1 MSWCELAFLH
11 WPFPKNVLESG
22 LPRGLE
28 LDTFEGEAWLG
39 IVPFRMADVRARLLP
54 PVPTLA
60 NFAELNVRTYVVA
73 GGKPGV
79 WFYSLDAESLLA
91 VRAARRGF
99 HLPYLDARMAVAR
112 DGGIVS
118 YRSERTHP
126 GAPEARFVA
135 RYRGT
140 GRQARALRGSLEH
153 WLTERYCL
161 YAADEK
167 GKLFRGEIHHRKWPL
182 EEGEVELD
190 QVDMTRLV
198 GASLPDSHP
207 LVHVSERIDVI
218 AWWLEPLE
226 SEMAHGRESS

>member
-1 MSWCELAFLH
+1 MSWRDLAFLH
-11 WPFPKNVLESG
+11 WPVPKNLLESG

-60 NFAELNVRTYVVA
+60 NFAELNVRTYVVV

-79 WFYSLDAESLLA
+79 WFYSLDADSFLA
-91 VRAARRGF
+91 VRAARLGF

-112 DGGIVS
+112 DGGVVS
-118 YRSERTHP
+118 YRSERTHR
-126 GAPEARFVA
+126 GAPEARLVA

-140 GRQARALRGSLEH
+140 GNRAGAVRGSLEH

-182 EEGEVELD
+182 EEGEVELER
-190 QVDMTRLV
+190 VDMTRLV
-198 GASLPDSHP
+198 GTSLPDSRP

-226 SEMAHGRESS
+226 SDGLRT